1 MIYGRAF
8 SQTLRINQNIS
19 RIKVSKNDVN
29 LTFLLTRDT
38 GKTYRIVYVVGI
50 LTKEQRYNPT
60 LVLSPSKIDMIS
72 LKKAILA
79 NMFYSD
85 LKYMELIKF
94 THKAAEFDFN
104 VEKWLKD
111 ATANIR
117 PKTEFSR
124 FSKVFRFKA
133 KVPMM
138 VLTTNSFGFNNFI
151 IRKFKEYMDSKQ
163 KAAKWFKY
171 LIPNE
176 LRKKVRSRVSNMFE
190 YNYDI
195 QWNSLTLTLKTI
207 YIFALIYAIGLVAKK
222 MTKSDISG
230 EHKQKK
236 FAKSVKANIAKFDRK
251 KWEKFIMTGRM
262 V

>member
-1 MIYGRAF
+1 MIYGQSF
-8 SQTLRINQNIS
+8 PHTLRINQNIS
-19 RIKVSKNDVN
+19 RVRINKNDVN

-60 LVLSPSKIDMIS
+60 FILSPNKIDMIS

-85 LKYMELIKF
+85 LKYMNLIKF
-94 THKAAEFDFN
+94 THKIAEFDFN

-111 ATANIR
+111 ATNNLI

-124 FSKVFRFKA
+124 FNRVFRFKA

-138 VLTTNSFGFNNFI
+138 VLTTNSFGFNEFI
-151 IRKFKEYMDSKQ
+151 IRNFKEFMDSKQ
-163 KAAKWFKY
+163 KAAKWFKH
-171 LIPNE
+171 LFPAE

-195 QWNSLTLTLKTI
+195 QWNSLTLTLKTV
-207 YIFALIYAIGLVAKK
+207 YIFALIYAIGLAAKK
-222 MTKSDISG
+222 LTKSDISG
-230 EHKQKK
+230 EYKQKQ
-236 FAKSVKANIAKFDRK
+236 FAKSVKLNITKFDRK
-251 KWEKFIMTGRM
+251 KWEKFISTGR